1 VIVFPN
7 CKINLGLQV
16 CARRADGYHDLD
28 TVFLPLALHDALE
41 FRPSTETRMHTEGL
55 SVPGHPADNIVL
67 KALNM
72 LRQRFPT
79 LPPLDIVLLK
89 AIPTGA
95 GLGGGSADGAF
106 FLEAVNRHFNL
117 AMSPDELAA
126 MALSL
131 GSDCPFFLL
140 NHPAHATGRGEQ
152 LQPLTLNLQQ
162 WTVLLV
168 KPEFSV
174 STGWAFAQ
182 LEPRSGRPS
191 TAGII
196 SEYPVSEWRTLLEN
210 DFEAPIFEQYP
221 QGREIR
227 ETLYRLGASYA
238 ALTGT
243 GSVVYGLFAPEHGE
257 YLPLNTEWQ
266 KLFPGCTVFQTRP
279 L

>member
-1 VIVFPN
+1 MIIFPN

-41 FRPSTETRMHTEGL
+41 FRPAPETRMHTEGL
-55 SVPGHPADNIVL
+55 AVPGNPADNIVL
-67 KALNM
+67 KALNV
-72 LRQRFPT
+72 LQQRFPAI
-79 LPPLDIVLLK
+79 PPLEIHLLK

-106 FLEAVNRHFNL
+106 FLEAVNRHFKL
-117 AMSPDELAA
+117 DLDSEELAA
-126 MALSL
+126 MALRL

-140 NHPAHATGRGEQ
+140 NHAAHANGRGER
-152 LQPLTLNLQQ
+152 LRPLSLNLQN
-162 WTVLLV
+162 WLVLLV

-182 LEPRSGRPS
+182 LAPHGERPS
-191 TAGII
+191 TAGIVTQN
-196 SEYPVSEWRTLLEN
+196 PVSEWKNLLEN
-210 DFEAPIFEQYP
+210 DFETPIFVQYP

-243 GSVVYGLFAPEHGE
+243 GSVVYGLFAPEQKE
-257 YLPLNTEWQ
+257 QLPLNRDWH
-266 KLFPGCTVFQTRP
+266 KLFPGCTTVETRP